1 VVALNKV
8 RALLTRAGLLRQ
20 GSPSKNRTEVADTFK
35 ALVGAVL
42 LDQGP
47 TAAAAFARK
56 VVSPRLDSINVED
69 LLSLRH
75 PKVTLAKFLARDKQP
90 APKYRSVTEH
100 PATPGGRAGG
110 WSPCR
115 FLRCSP
121 PPLFSTPLV
130 LSRVLNETGRL
141 THLPTFQVAV
151 FSGDKELATAASYS
165 LKIAEAEAARNAL
178 RSHFA
183 VEINDV
189 AAPADP

>member
-1 VVALNKV
+1 
-8 RALLTRAGLLRQ
+8 
-20 GSPSKNRTEVADTFK
+20 VADTFK

-90 APKYRSVTEH
+90 APKYRSVTKP
-100 PATPGGRAGG
+100 PAAPGR
-110 WSPCR
+110 WSPWR

-121 PPLFSTPLV
+121 LPSPPSLLV

-178 RSHFA
+178 RSHFS

-189 AAPADP
+189 AAPVDP